1 MIFFSKRIILPLPTQ
16 DQDDLVIALDNFKDS
31 DDVIQGKQ
39 TTYDKDEE
47 IVPVRVRSS
56 YLGSFQLWALPRGL
70 PWYFF

>member
-1 MIFFSKRIILPLPTQ
+1 VIFFSKRIIQPLPTQ

-47 IVPVRVRSS
+47 IVPERVRSS
-56 YLGSFQLWALPRGL
+56 YLGSFQLWALEEVGIEE
-70 PWYFF
+70 WS